1 METVEVVKKVIN
13 EAIGIKLEEM
23 NPDTNLYD
31 NLGMDSTEL
40 VEVAIALE
48 KELGIKIP
56 KGTLN
61 VKSTIAQVAEN
72 LDKIKQG

>member
-1 METVEVVKKVIN
+1 METVEVVKTTLNKLL
-13 EAIGIKLEEM
+13 GIKMEEM
-23 NPDTNLYD
+23 KPETNLSD

-48 KELGIKIP
+48 KALGVKIP

-61 VKSTIAQVAEN
+61 IKSTISQVASA
-72 LDKIKQG
+72 LDKIKQS